1 MRRVV
6 ARCIYCREVSTTR
19 FPKEH
24 VIPRACGRELDVVLT
39 RDSIEALLRV
49 RHGVKAKNEARQI
62 GRSRLS
68 CKVVSLG
75 EYRGARVTSARDS
88 SKPELRGNPV
98 PQVAFRKFGED
109 EWHWFLG
116 NELDQVEGWER
127 FRADA
132 ETLIVGPPGDDVS
145 RL

>member
-1 MRRVV
+1 MTWL
-6 ARCIYCREVSTTR
+6 CSPKPLDPEVQTDLKSLASGEWE
-19 FPKEH
+19 P
-24 VIPRACGRELDVVLT
+24 GRYP
-39 RDSIEALLRV
+39 
-49 RHGVKAKNEARQI
+49 QI
-62 GRSRLS
+62 GKQNERFVRYFETHGLRHFHIWLSLQDDRLI
-68 CKVVSLG
+68 
-75 EYRGARVTSARDS
+75 RGARVTSARDS